1 MPRHLF
7 HLLLGLF
14 CSALLLF
21 SLPARA
27 DIPDET
33 YTALGLTKEA
43 SPKEL
48 YDALVKRYHDPKQGH
63 GKGAFGELW
72 EPTPFTRYLDPK
84 TLYIAPDMDF
94 EAKRDECVECH
105 TSVTPGWV
113 HSWQKSVHGD
123 LDEIRNLPAED
134 SRAYKK
140 ELIDQVEAN
149 LHSMGV
155 LPEGQKLGDVGCI
168 DCHMGVGKQAGNHK
182 ADLHMPDAANCGQCH
197 VQQFAERESERDT
210 ITWPQDQ
217 WPAGRPS
224 HALSWQ
230 ANVETAIWAGMA
242 QREVADGCSLCHTM
256 QNTCNSCHTRHEF
269 SAAEARKPEACSTCH
284 NGVDHNEFE
293 AFSLS
298 KHGVVYKTQGA
309 SWDWEKPLAAALGEG
324 GQTGPTCQ
332 TCHMEFNGEYG
343 HNLVRKVR
351 WGFEPKPEIADN
363 LDHEWFSDR
372 KESWIQTCS
381 NCHSPAF
388 ARSYLDMMDNG
399 TKQGIELV
407 KEARGVMNKL
417 YEDKLLVGQTTN
429 RPAPPKP
436 DADSAGAFAGLFF
449 SAGNFP
455 TAIDYEF
462 AEMWEQHVMKHF
474 KGLAHVHP
482 GGFTYSEGWSRLIR
496 SLARI
501 KDTDTQLREK
511 AALMQRVEALEAAG
525 GKQGWLDLDTPMKRA
540 AAGGAG
546 VTLAGLGLGLM
557 LLPAFRRRRRD

>member
-14 CSALLLF
+14 CSVLLLF
-21 SLPARA
+21 ALPARA

-123 LDEIRNLPAED
+123 LNEIRNLPAED

-168 DCHMGVGKQAGNHK
+168 DCHMGIGKQAGNHK